1 MAKYTSRVAPIRRKK
16 RVSRRVAGK
25 SKRNK
30 TQKKQKKRK
39 CPSGKVS
46 TKTLVRRARKT
57 KRLKKR
63 TKKVQERVELRKKRR
78 ATSRLKTCDLLNM
91 YLRALTAAKE
101 RAPALTLSNGDIDL
115 FQDAVKSVMMNAT
128 YRDSALLAV
137 RFLAKLIVDAM
148 KEKALYK
155 LVESNRK
162 SPKKLVDSVST
173 FWKDALVKDFAAQ

>member
-1 MAKYTSRVAPIRRKK
+1 
-16 RVSRRVAGK
+16 
-25 SKRNK
+25 
-30 TQKKQKKRK
+30 
-39 CPSGKVS
+39 
-46 TKTLVRRARKT
+46 
-57 KRLKKR
+57 
-63 TKKVQERVELRKKRR
+63 
-78 ATSRLKTCDLLNM
+78 M